1 MVVER
6 TVMCD
11 HSMQMILLMERNK
24 GGGGNSAYV
33 KVEEGRNMHSD
44 RVAHVYD
51 SVFKKILTLSVRS
64 VAGLSNW
71 FFGTDYPS
79 DSSIS

>member
-24 GGGGNSAYV
+24 GGNSAYV
-33 KVEEGRNMHSD
+33 KVEEGRNTHSD

-64 VAGLSNW
+64 VVGLINGL
-71 FFGTDYPS
+71 FGTDYPS

>member
-1 MVVER
+1 M
-6 TVMCD
+6 
-11 HSMQMILLMERNK
+11 
-24 GGGGNSAYV
+24 
-33 KVEEGRNMHSD
+33 EEGRNTHSD

-64 VAGLSNW
+64 VVGLINGL
-71 FFGTDYPS
+71 FGTDYPS

>member
-24 GGGGNSAYV
+24 GGGEFCLCKS
-33 KVEEGRNMHSD
+33 GR
-44 RVAHVYD
+44 REKYA
-51 SVFKKILTLSVRS
+51 F
-64 VAGLSNW
+64 
-71 FFGTDYPS
+71 
-79 DSSIS
+79 

>member
-1 MVVER
+1 
-6 TVMCD
+6 
-11 HSMQMILLMERNK
+11 
-24 GGGGNSAYV
+24 
-33 KVEEGRNMHSD
+33 MHSD

>member
-24 GGGGNSAYV
+24 G
-33 KVEEGRNMHSD
+33 E
-44 RVAHVYD
+44 
-51 SVFKKILTLSVRS
+51 IL
-64 VAGLSNW
+64 
-71 FFGTDYPS
+71 PM
-79 DSSIS
+79 

>member
-11 HSMQMILLMERNK
+11 HSMQKILLMERNK
-24 GGGGNSAYV
+24 GGNSAYV

-64 VAGLSNW
+64 VVGLINGL
-71 FFGTDYPS
+71 FGTDYPS